1 MISMACLHPQALYQ
15 AAQAMA
21 NMKILSALV
30 LLATG
35 LVACAP
41 SPLYVSNRIGT
52 GGEIPR
58 DGRGEPLW
66 SSIRPA
72 PPAPPM
78 APMPPAAGIPVQPP
92 Q

>member
-1 MISMACLHPQALYQ
+1 MACLHAPALYQ
-15 AAQAMA
+15 AAQIMA
-21 NMKILSALV
+21 NRKILLAAA
-30 LLATG
+30 LLALG
-35 LVACAP
+35 PAGCAP

-66 SSIRPA
+66 SAIRAAPPLA
-72 PPAPPM
+72 PPAQ
-78 APMPPAAGIPVQPP
+78 MPPALGIPVQPP